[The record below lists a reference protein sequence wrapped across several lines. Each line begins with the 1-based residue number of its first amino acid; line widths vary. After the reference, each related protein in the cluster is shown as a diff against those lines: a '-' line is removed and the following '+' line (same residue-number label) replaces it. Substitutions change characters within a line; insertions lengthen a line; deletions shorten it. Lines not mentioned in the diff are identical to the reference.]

1 MGTLKRKPLR
11 SPQIAMVAAVNMT
24 ILSRAIECRSS
35 ALDVVYWRF
44 LDWTVWSSSH
54 SKRKG
59 ST

>member
-11 SPQIAMVAAVNMT
+11 SAQIAMVAAVNMT

-44 LDWTVWSSSH
+44 LD
-54 SKRKG
+54 
-59 ST
+59 